1 MKEQFS
7 QWLRRNL
14 DSPELLIPF
23 LKGATVALSIQVS
36 AAIVNY
42 LLQLFLARQ
51 MGATEYG
58 IYNYLLSICILLGEF
73 AGVGLPN
80 ALLRLIPEYKVMAQW
95 QLLKGIIWGSWSLVF
110 ICGLLIAGL
119 AIVFILRFQEQ
130 RNFKDE
136 QIMLWGLWLVP
147 LWGIIRLQL
156 EMIRA
161 NRQIILALIPS
172 LLIYPA
178 LIAAGVII
186 LRWHDSSPIAAIEVI
201 KITLLSL
208 LAIGIIQLV
217 LFWQKCPHH
226 WKESHPIYLPKY
238 WLSISL
244 PLLLADGSF
253 VVMNQT
259 DLLML
264 EAWKGAKSVG
274 IYTAAVKTASWVNFF
289 LTAVNIVAAP
299 MFAALYA
306 QGKRKQLQTLIG
318 NYAAWIFYPSL
329 MVAVGLIIL
338 SDKVLGFFGT
348 EFHVAQEETVILILG
363 QLVNVGA
370 GSVGYL
376 MKMTGHQNQCALVF
390 TVTAMVNV
398 GLNALF
404 IPIWGTEGAALV
416 TAFSIL
422 IWNIW
427 LHQLVV
433 KEIGLYP
440 SILSVWRARI
450 RGGNN

>member
-1 MKEQFS
+1 MKQKLS

-23 LKGATVALSIQVS
+23 LKGASIALSIQVS

-42 LLQLFLARQ
+42 LLQLFLAQQ

-58 IYNYLLSICILLGEF
+58 VYNYLLALGILLGQF
-73 AGVGLPN
+73 AGFGLPN
-80 ALLRLIPEYKVMAQW
+80 ALLRFIPEYKVMAQW
-95 QLLKGIIWGSWSLVF
+95 QLLKGIIWGSWSLVLL
-110 ICGLLIAGL
+110 CGLLIAGL
-119 AIVFILRFQEQ
+119 AIVFMLHFNGQDNLNQEQ
-130 RNFKDE
+130 
-136 QIMLWGLWLVP
+136 ILLWGIWLVP
-147 LWGIIRLQL
+147 MWAIIKLQL

-161 NRQIILALIPS
+161 NRQIILALVPS
-172 LLIYPA
+172 LLLYPA
-178 LIAAGVII
+178 LISAGIII
-186 LRWHDSSPIAAIEVI
+186 LRSHHSSPITAIELI

-208 LAIGIIQLV
+208 LATAIIQLV
-217 LFWQKCPHH
+217 LFWQKFPHQG
-226 WKESHPIYLPKY
+226 KEAHPIYLPKQ
-238 WLSISL
+238 WLSVSL
-244 PLLLADGSF
+244 PLLLASGSF

-264 EAWKGAKSVG
+264 EAWQGAKSVG
-274 IYTAAVKTASWVNFF
+274 IYTAAIKTASWVNFF
-289 LTAVNIVAAP
+289 LAAVNIVAAP
-299 MFAALYA
+299 MFASLYA

-329 MVAVGLIIL
+329 MVAVGLITL

-348 EFHVAQEETVILILG
+348 EFYVAREETIILILG
-363 QLVNVGA
+363 QLVSVGA

-376 MKMTGHQNQCALVF
+376 MQMTGHQNQCALVF
-390 TVTAMVNV
+390 AVTAIANV
-398 GLNALF
+398 GLNALL

-416 TAFSIL
+416 TTFSIS

-433 KEIGLYP
+433 KEIGFYP
-440 SILSVWRARI
+440 SIISGWRAKI
-450 RGGNN
+450 RV